1 MFNHIHV
8 QVIQLNINFMDSKE
22 ALAIEKKKRKAVAK
36 KRICWFL
43 GVVDLSLVI
52 YIAVQI
58 ILLLQLS
65 K

>member
-1 MFNHIHV
+1 MN
-8 QVIQLNINFMDSKE
+8 QAE
-22 ALAIEKKKRKAVAK
+22 ALRIEKEKRKAVAK

-43 GVVDLSLVI
+43 GAVDLALVI
-52 YIAVQI
+52 YIAIQI

>member
-1 MFNHIHV
+1 
-8 QVIQLNINFMDSKE
+8 MDSKE

-43 GVVDLSLVI
+43 GAVDLALVI
-52 YIAVQI
+52 YIAIQI

>member
-1 MFNHIHV
+1 
-8 QVIQLNINFMDSKE
+8 MDAKQ
-22 ALAIEKKKRKAVAK
+22 ALQIEKAKRKAVAK

-43 GVVDLSLVI
+43 GAVDLALVI
-52 YIAVQI
+52 YIAIQI

>member
-1 MFNHIHV
+1 
-8 QVIQLNINFMDSKE
+8 MDSKE